1 MSKMPPENFQ
11 SALQLRQTFSQGPDF
26 HGGRCAENSTSRATR
41 ARSVRKRSVYE
52 IEWSE
57 QARADL
63 KALPPFWRRRVGK
76 AVAHLA
82 YQAEIENRKRKR
94 LRKRLRNL
102 VDAE

>member
-1 MSKMPPENFQ
+1 M
-11 SALQLRQTFSQGPDF
+11 
-26 HGGRCAENSTSRATR
+26 
-41 ARSVRKRSVYE
+41 YE

-102 VDAE
+102 VDAEWNLRIGDLRVLYQVLEERTVRVLRVIFKGSDTTDDALRRVSHED